1 MWLFGPIRGIVH
13 SIRQNLSLGKIC
25 ITLYFMNYDVKSLIR
40 TVTSWLLFMAQK
52 SFNTGNVPVDDNIQ
66 MHNQCF
72 HLSNRTKIYQ
82 NRSKSRTLFSVN
94 SDQIRTYKI
103 RLLPD
108 FLKILNIFSFANH
121 PLHGWI
127 HNNKDQFST
136 LIPPF

>member
-82 NRSKSRTLFSVN
+82 NRSKSRT
-94 SDQIRTYKI
+94 RTYKI

-108 FLKILNIFSFANH
+108 FLIIINIFSFANH

-136 LIPPF
+136 LILPF